1 MAVKQP
7 KTRKGKL
14 TMAALCDA
22 AEKMFK
28 TKGFYRTTIKDITED
43 AGVGLGTFY
52 LYFESKRTIYDYLL
66 LQYSHLIRSTI
77 AVNIRDSQTTDK
89 FEMER
94 IGIRTFFQI
103 VFEQP
108 HIYNIIWESLYIDK
122 NLFINYYTNFAK
134 HYANSIAES
143 QRTGAV
149 RDDLDPEVMAYS
161 LMGITNFV
169 GLKWTM
175 FEKSEEKLDWITDE
189 IMKLLKRGMYL

>member
-1 MAVKQP
+1 
-7 KTRKGKL
+7 
-14 TMAALCDA
+14 MAALCDA

-28 TKGFYRTTIKDITED
+28 TKGFYKTTIKDITED

-108 HIYNIIWESLYIDK
+108 QIYNIIWESLYIDK
-122 NLFINYYTNFAK
+122 SLFINYYTNFAK

-143 QRTGAV
+143 QKIGAV

-189 IMKLLKRGMYL
+189 IMKLLKKGMYL